1 MMKQLRVIRIF
12 SLLIT
17 ALICLTSWQGLFS
30 SGMYD
35 GETELWAA
43 QARGQDLINLYIV
56 PFYILSALLITPK
69 RNYFAGIWTGI
80 SCYFIYTF
88 LIYCFD
94 IRFNQL
100 FLLYVSI
107 LGLTCYSLGFFL
119 YTRRDN
125 YTPPKKISFLHQL
138 TGGYMIFTAVLF
150 AGLWLADILPATL
163 RNQTPENLE
172 TLPTNPVHVLDLAI
186 VLPRIFIGGILL
198 IRNHKPG
205 YFLAPVI
212 LTFSAL
218 MQATI
223 MVLMLFLREHG
234 KNTPPT
240 VTWFVF
246 ILALI
251 SGTLLISNLK
261 YNR

>member
-1 MMKQLRVIRIF
+1 MKQLRAIRIL

-17 ALICLTSWQGLFS
+17 VLICLTSWQGLFS
-30 SGMYD
+30 SGTYD

-69 RNYFAGIWTGI
+69 ENHFAGIWVGI
-80 SCYFIYTF
+80 SGYFIYTF

-100 FLLYVSI
+100 FLLYVSV
-107 LGLTCYSLGFFL
+107 LGLTCYSLIFFL
-119 YTRRDN
+119 YHRIDK
-125 YTPPKKISFLHQL
+125 YTPPKTQSFLHQL

-150 AGLWLADILPATL
+150 AGSWLSDILPATL
-163 RNQTPENLE
+163 FNRTPQDLE
-172 TLPTNPVHVLDLAI
+172 MLPTNPVHVLDLAL
-186 VLPRIFIGGILL
+186 VLPGIFIGGLLL
-198 IRNHKPG
+198 IRNHKLG

-223 MVLMLFLREHG
+223 VVLMLFLREHG

-240 VTWFVF
+240 LTWFIF

-251 SGTLLISNLK
+251 SCTLLISNLK
-261 YNR
+261 STR